1 MSNFNPLANFN
12 QGLGVAQNIREA
24 QRQNQIGALQ
34 QGIAQQTAQG
44 GFNPNNSLEFQQLS
58 ALDPSSG
65 ARILSTFNSLDENRK
80 KAAFQDARKS
90 RKLLEDGNGQGFLD
104 VVQDRINNVERL
116 GGDSSGTRSV
126 LDTFNSGDIQGTL
139 QQLRNT
145 EQIGVDLGMLS
156 DPLKGQAKP
165 SNFAPEISPVQTDPE
180 TGQKFI
186 VRTDKNTRESVRIDV
201 EGAMGEATNKTEQ
214 RMIRRELIR
223 DAGKVSKESFS
234 SLKNIKSSISTMN
247 EAIAAIDKGAS
258 TGAIER
264 FLPSFTEATLEL
276 ENAAS
281 RMGLDVIS
289 ATTFG
294 ALSEGELRL
303 AMDTALPTKMKPVA
317 LRKWLVSR
325 RDAKRKMA
333 RELNKMAITLGKG
346 KTTIAEYLEKNATMG
361 AKTEETKPNEPDEFA
376 GFKVVR

>member
-1 MSNFNPLANFN
+1 MADFNPLANFN
-12 QGLGVAQNIREA
+12 QGLVVAQNIRA
-24 QRQNQIGALQ
+24 SQRQNQIGALQ

-58 ALDPSSG
+58 TLDPNAS
-65 ARILSTFNSLDENRK
+65 AQILSDFNNLDKSRK
-80 KAAFQDARKS
+80 KALFQDAREA
-90 RKLLEDGNGQGFLD
+90 RKALESGDGEGFLSI
-104 VVQDRINNVERL
+104 VSDRLDNIERL
-116 GGDSSGTRSV
+116 GGDPSQTMNV
-126 LDTFNSGDIQGTL
+126 LNAFNSGDVQGAL
-139 QQLRNT
+139 GMLNRT
-145 EQIGVDLGMLS
+145 EQLGIESGMLS

-247 EAIAAIDKGAS
+247 EAITAIDKGAS

-361 AKTEETKPNEPDEFA
+361 AGISSNQDIATLSDEDL
-376 GFKVVR
+376 FK